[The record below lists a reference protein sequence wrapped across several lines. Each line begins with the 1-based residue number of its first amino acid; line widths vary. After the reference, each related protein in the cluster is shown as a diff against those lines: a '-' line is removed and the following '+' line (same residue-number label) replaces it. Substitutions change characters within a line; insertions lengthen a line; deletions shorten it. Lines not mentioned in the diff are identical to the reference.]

1 MSTTDPNPLTKQIQ
15 AIYHLKTL
23 LELIIKSPHEFK
35 DNPELVRSLKSQGS
49 TASLAFQFEIDKK
62 TITLTPMSL
71 NSLKRYA
78 NAYNSEGFRGLDNL
92 RIRAHDN
99 LILAKQKVVT
109 SNKNSKSGMLLRIGE
124 LEDIAQK
131 TRQANFILLQ
141 AISQSMLSIT
151 SIVEA
156 PNAKI
161 RAKRALEALKSIRA
175 IVDICPEPFNTI
187 PHHENITPIHGNLT

>member
-1 MSTTDPNPLTKQIQ
+1 MNTTDPTPPTKQMQ
-15 AIYHLKTL
+15 AIHHLKL
-23 LELIIKSPHEFK
+23 FLELVIKSPHEFK
-35 DNPELVRSLKSQGS
+35 DNPDLARYLKSQGA
-49 TASLAFQFEIDKK
+49 TASLDFQFDLDGK
-62 TITLTPMSL
+62 TIALTPMSL

-78 NAYNSEGFRGLDNL
+78 NEHNSEGFRGLDSL
-92 RIRAHDN
+92 RIRAHDK

-109 SNKNSKSGMLLRIGE
+109 SNKSSKSGMLLRIGE
-124 LEDIAQK
+124 LEDATQK

-141 AISQSMLSIT
+141 AISQSMLSIS

-161 RAKRALEALKSIRA
+161 RTKRALEALKSIRA

-187 PHHENITPIHGNLT
+187 PHHENITPIHGQLT